1 MTGPLP
7 TDPVVRFLGPGVL
20 RDGPF
25 GVLALPLRELTEA
38 EIIDAV
44 HRAMERIDA
53 HPESRTP
60 SADEARLAIHA
71 AAANLLDD
79 AVRHELL
86 RRLRAPVDFGLDEP
100 EASTPP
106 ARAMPPM
113 TESRRLALEADALR
127 CVAGEGGWN
136 RAAMDRFLRL
146 AHLRGV
152 TTDEALGAIRHLW
165 PDEGPPP
172 MLPPAP
178 RSIQPPAPSPSR
190 EPIRS
195 SPAPAEDSEPSPAG
209 LSARGAAALI
219 LSVLLLMVI
228 GASFALWLIDSNP
241 SPEATQP
248 PPPPPAVARS
258 VTPPAPEPAPPTPT
272 TAARPLDN
280 APAIL
285 HELEVA
291 SGGLALDVEASIA
304 IFERAAGALA
314 DRWTEFSPGD
324 LLAASDSIV
333 TYLYRVSGQRS
344 LSERVIASIEA
355 GAGGLLAGRLIEGAE
370 IRRGAWSMGM
380 LVRLRREQ
388 NLPGGVIRR
397 IDQPL
402 LRAPGGLSP
411 TASTFRAGSVAA
423 LRAMAPLLA
432 DADRALWEA
441 WLISVRAATLGD
453 EPLKQSLLLGAVDS
467 ILRGPPIPR
476 SPGED
481 AIATLIAEFNWRPD
495 APARPWLLRAFDDRT
510 LDAPDLHRLT
520 LALAT
525 RSRAEGVDASMILP
539 ASASEFTRREL
550 RDRYRA
556 AWGLDDKA
564 DQSEILMLFQGHAVA
579 VLEAPAREGGV
590 DDLDRLAEIVRLARL
605 NASASLLW
613 RGEGE
618 ASGDLLD
625 ALDDPIE
632 AVLVAPPAPDDPGLF
647 ESHMSTWGETYL
659 SADSHIPRRIEL
671 LGRLESRTDRLG
683 PMEAEVL
690 VFESLRGSPQ
700 RVRDAASRVLERF
713 ASQATVV
720 NAMLEALPMMPRTE
734 RNARLVELVSGARL
748 PRPDTPSWAHEA
760 RRALVERLL
769 ELIAGH
775 GLYARLDA
783 IAALLDEAYELNL
796 DASPGSPIS
805 TRPPEARISARA
817 IADRW
822 SVAAANRP
830 PAGIPGLSVDEITR
844 RRSARLASADGLIQ
858 EFHAEQLALSDLMA
872 LVVVAEQPDLAGR
885 VDAMLESHRAARD
898 RARNVLLQITHT
910 ERFMLALWLLR
921 YGHDT

>member
-1 MTGPLP
+1 MTGPYS
-7 TDPVVRFLGPGVL
+7 TDPVARFLSPGA
-20 RDGPF
+20 RQDGPF
-25 GVLALPLRELTEA
+25 GVLGLPLRELDEA

-71 AAANLLDD
+71 AAANLLDGE
-79 AVRHELL
+79 VRRELL
-86 RRLRAPVDFGLDEP
+86 RRLRAPIDFGVDEP
-100 EASTPP
+100 ETRPAPP
-106 ARAMPPM
+106 PPRVSPAMP
-113 TESRRLALEADALR
+113 ESRRLALEADALR
-127 CVAGEGGWN
+127 CVAGVGGWN

-152 TTDEALGAIRHLW
+152 TTEEALGAIRHLW
-165 PDEGPPP
+165 PDEAPPAIQTTPPP
-172 MLPPAP
+172 AIRPPA
-178 RSIQPPAPSPSR
+178 PAPSPMP
-190 EPIRS
+190 EP
-195 SPAPAEDSEPSPAG
+195 EEEPEPPPAG

-219 LSVLLLMVI
+219 LTVLLLMVA
-228 GASFALWLIDSNP
+228 GASFALWLVDSAP
-241 SPEATQP
+241 AVAPA
-248 PPPPPAVARS
+248 PPPAPSVAR
-258 VTPPAPEPAPPTPT
+258 VDAPPPAEEPASKPPTT
-272 TAARPLDN
+272 GARPLDN

-291 SGGLALDVEASIA
+291 GGGLALDVEASIA
-304 IFERAAGALA
+304 VFERAAAAMA
-314 DRWTEFSPGD
+314 DRWTDFTPGD
-324 LLAASDSIV
+324 LLAATDSIV

-355 GAGGLLAGRLIEGAE
+355 GAGGLLEGRLSDGAD
-370 IRRGAWSMGM
+370 IRRGVWSMGM

-453 EPLKQSLLLGAVDS
+453 EPLKQSLLLGAVES
-467 ILRGPPIPR
+467 ILRGPAVPR
-476 SPGED
+476 APGED
-481 AIATLIAEFNWRPD
+481 AVAVLIAELSWRPD

-525 RSRAEGVDASMILP
+525 RSRADGVDASMILP

-550 RDRYRA
+550 RDRFRA

-564 DQSEILMLFQGHAVA
+564 DQSETLMLFTGFAVA
-579 VLEAPAREGGV
+579 TLEHPAREGGV

-618 ASGDLLD
+618 ASRDLLD

-632 AVLVAPPAPDDPGLF
+632 EVLAAPPPPDAAGLF

-659 SADSHIPRRIEL
+659 STDTHIPRRIEL

-683 PMEAEVL
+683 PMEAEIL
-690 VFESLRGSPQ
+690 VFESVRGSPQ

-713 ASQATVV
+713 ASQPTVV

-734 RNARLVELVSGARL
+734 RNAGLVELVSGSRL
-748 PRPDTPSWAHEA
+748 PRPDAPDWAHEA

-783 IAALLDEAYELNL
+783 LAALLDEAYELNL
-796 DASPGSPIS
+796 DATPGSPIS
-805 TRPPEARISARA
+805 TRPPEARTSTRA
-817 IADRW
+817 SADRW
-822 SVAAANRP
+822 GAAAANRP
-830 PAGIPGLSVDEITR
+830 PAGLPGLSVDEIVR

-858 EFHAEQLALSDLMA
+858 EFHAEQLALGEFMA
-872 LVVVAEQPDLAGR
+872 LVIVAEQPDLAGR
-885 VDAMLESHRAARD
+885 VEAMLEFHRVARD
-898 RARNVLLQITHT
+898 RARNVLLQIAHT